1 MQDKISK
8 AKWWENTE
16 ITGLPKCH
24 IMLDSSEI
32 NEKLMKEGSLLP
44 TDSS

>member
-1 MQDKISK
+1 MMRKYRDTFY
-8 AKWWENTE
+8 AE
-16 ITGLPKCH
+16 TGSPKCH